1 MARHREDGRMLRSF
15 GAVRGGAAWAG
26 AQSVIPLMKHEPAG
40 RREQSMT
47 VGTERQ
53 IPASLDCPWT
63 FSSTYRLIALIR
75 RQLTGQAYC
84 DALSAARTDDDQ
96 VNDLT
101 VVRSTQRVLQI
112 EDVARTLAVDSND

>member
-1 MARHREDGRMLRSF
+1 MLRSCQRCV
-15 GAVRGGAAWAG
+15 GARSMGRRAI
-26 AQSVIPLMKHEPAG
+26 VIPLMKHAPVG

-47 VGTERQ
+47 IGIERT
-53 IPASLDCPWT
+53 IPASFDCPWT
-63 FSSTYRLIALIR
+63 FSSTYRLIVLIW

-101 VVRSTQRVLQI
+101 VARSTQRVLQI